1 MATAV
6 ITATP
11 AAPPAAPPR
20 RARTSLPAVLMRAGT
35 SKGLFIHRAHLPPL
49 ESDWE
54 APLLAAMGS
63 RYSDPSQL
71 DGVGGA
77 TSVTSKVIVAGPSSR
92 PGIDVEYTFVQVA
105 VGKEKVD
112 LSGNCGNMVSGVG
125 PFAVQEGMV
134 RAEPGARS
142 VDVRIFNTNT
152 EKVIVETM
160 LVDEEG
166 ELEEEGACMIPG
178 VRGPGAPIKVAF
190 VDPAGSMSAVPF
202 PSGKRSESIRVEAVA
217 DLPPFDVDV
226 TLVDIA
232 NPFVVV
238 DERTLP
244 LEVQAGDPGS
254 PLNIEVAEAI
264 RQQGAVRMGL
274 AESNEEA
281 YLRRGTPKLAIVS
294 KPDAGVEGEADIR
307 VQAYSMGKP
316 HPSLQLT
323 GGACLAGAACV
334 EGTVLYRLAR
344 NLPKLVE
351 DLVTPVRTPSPS
363 EYGGGDIGKG
373 VAGQRSGEHKET
385 VRLAHS
391 RGCMEME
398 VWTKVEGDEVTIER
412 CIGIRT
418 ARRLFEGNVFY
429 YI

>member
-6 ITATP
+6 MTATP
-11 AAPPAAPPR
+11 GLRPPR
-20 RARTSLPAVLMRAGT
+20 RTRTSLPAVLMRAGT
-35 SKGLFIHRAHLPPL
+35 SKGLFIHRAHLPPC
-49 ESDWE
+49 EADWE

-63 RYSDPSQL
+63 RYNDPSQI

-134 RAEPGARS
+134 RAAPGARS

-160 LVDEEG
+160 LVDEDG
-166 ELEEEGACMIPG
+166 DLEEEGTCMIPG

-190 VDPAGSMSAVPF
+190 VEPAGSMSGVPF
-202 PSGKRSESIRVEAVA
+202 PSGRRSETIYVEGVA
-217 DLPPFDVDV
+217 DLPPFTVDV

-232 NPFVVV
+232 NPFVVI

-254 PLNIEVAEAI
+254 ALNIEVAEAI
-264 RQQGAVRMGL
+264 RQRGAVLMGL
-274 AESNEEA
+274 AESNEA
-281 YLRRGTPKLAIVS
+281 AHLRRGTPKLAIVS
-294 KPDAGVEGEADIR
+294 KPDPGAEGEADIR

-344 NLPKLVE
+344 NLPKPVE
-351 DLVTPVRTPSPS
+351 DLVTPARTPSPT
-363 EYGGGDIGKG
+363 EDGKWDIGKG
-373 VAGQRSGEHKET
+373 AAVQGSVERRET

-398 VWTKVEGDEVTIER
+398 AWTKVEGDEVIIER

>member
-6 ITATP
+6 MTVTQEVR
-11 AAPPAAPPR
+11 PR
-20 RARTSLPAVLMRAGT
+20 RTRTSLPAVLMRAGT
-35 SKGLFIHRAHLPPL
+35 SKGLFIHRAHLPSN
-49 ESDWE
+49 EADWE
-54 APLLAAMGS
+54 VPLLAAMGS
-63 RYSDPSQL
+63 RYNDPSQL

-92 PGIDVEYTFVQVA
+92 PGIDVDYTFVQVA

-134 RAEPGARS
+134 KAKPGARS

-160 LVDEEG
+160 LVDEDG
-166 ELEEEGACMIPG
+166 ELEEEGICMIPG

-190 VDPAGSMSAVPF
+190 VEPAGSMSDVPF
-202 PSGKRSESIRVEAVA
+202 PSGRRSESIYVEGVA
-217 DLPPFDVDV
+217 DLPPFTVDV

-232 NPFVVV
+232 NPFVVI

-244 LEVQAGDPGS
+244 LEIQSGDPGS
-254 PLNIEVAEAI
+254 ALNIEVAEAI
-264 RQQGAVRMGL
+264 RQRGAVLMGL

-281 YLRRGTPKLAIVS
+281 HLRRGTPKLAIVS
-294 KPDAGVEGEADIR
+294 KPDPGAEGGADIR

-344 NLPKLVE
+344 NLPKPVE
-351 DLVTPVRTPSPS
+351 DLVTPARTPSPT
-363 EYGGGDIGKG
+363 EDGERGAGKAL
-373 VAGQRSGEHKET
+373 VVQEDCRKET